1 MTTPLGTQHRVRQ
14 LEQPIRSRGQA
25 AVELLPEPVQ
35 VPERLPP
42 INIMHTDHAA
52 LGSNFLLSQE
62 ESSAKDCFHDQLGY
76 VSPTGSLNNKLSG
89 QPVITCGEERVRA
102 QPELGRSGLA
112 LVVEDLGIRQ
122 PTEVIDGVVQEPVAA

>member
-1 MTTPLGTQHRVRQ
+1 
-14 LEQPIRSRGQA
+14 
-25 AVELLPEPVQ
+25 
-35 VPERLPP
+35 
-42 INIMHTDHAA
+42 MHTDHAA

-62 ESSAKDCFHDQLGY
+62 ESSTKGCFHDQLGY

-89 QPVITCGEERVRA
+89 QPVITCSTVMPAAAKNAFA